1 MNEKYL
7 KMLDEAKTPG
17 IRKMILD
24 NILFRDDAVYIIKG
38 IFGELTKRD
47 YYQSMA
53 SDILCFLADFPGFA
67 DDEILFSINVVPK
80 VLKKLTTN
88 QIESIITYTPNAIDE
103 ILKYVEYL
111 DLSNG
116 MIIRFITSFL
126 LKNRFELFD
135 DFQRQIIL
143 LGNKDALTSFIVEI
157 IQEEYE
163 FDFERLYPQILD
175 CKYNSFPALLT
186 NYVYNA
192 SLKAFL
198 VKHFDEFLDI
208 EVNEKMY
215 FIERLKNSLPKDIKE
230 KYDYLFKIYRVSMLP
245 MNTLKSLNIALKHND
260 EGFIKDYV
268 GNEDVSYIQSG
279 SSSQAF
285 KIGEDKVLKFCK
297 LKHME
302 DTETESFL
310 LAPTERKII
319 YEDKKPILYI
329 EEQGYLSKTH
339 NGVYMNDRDLDN
351 FFNELDRQNLV
362 LHDPHCVR
370 RFYDNFGFLKDY
382 HDAQLAGVANYDELP
397 LWFKLRP
404 IVLFDIDLVR
414 KKRVIKR
421 NLH

>member
-7 KMLDEAKTPG
+7 KMLDEAKNPG

-53 SDILCFLADFPGFA
+53 SDIFCFLADFPGFA

-175 CKYNSFPALLT
+175 CKYKSFPSLLT
-186 NYVYNA
+186 NYIYNA

-198 VKHFDEFLDI
+198 VNHFEELLDM

-279 SSSQAF
+279 SSSQAL

-310 LAPTERKII
+310 LAPTKREII

-339 NGVYMNDRDLDN
+339 NGVCMNDRDLDN
-351 FFNELDRQNLV
+351 FFNELDRQDLV
-362 LHDPHCVR
+362 LHDPHCVKR
-370 RFYDNFGFLKDY
+370 YYDNFGFLNDY
-382 HDAQLAGVANYDELP
+382 HDAQLAGVSSYDELP